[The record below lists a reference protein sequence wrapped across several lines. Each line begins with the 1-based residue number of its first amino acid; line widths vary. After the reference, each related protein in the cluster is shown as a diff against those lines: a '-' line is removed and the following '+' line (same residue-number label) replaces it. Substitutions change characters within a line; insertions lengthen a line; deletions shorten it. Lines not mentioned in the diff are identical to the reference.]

1 MQHVAIAW
9 TWHCECCRFVT
20 VSTVSRGGSTK
31 AHGKSHSAISTYAAP
46 CAHAHGRV
54 YLGMCLHPRY
64 CLSSDLHCLQSFA
77 RLIEVQGQKHNEL
90 DRMRGR
96 EVSATLTLLPAA
108 GSVFPFATAVAH
120 AAHTDGC
127 IATSALDTA
136 LR

>member
-1 MQHVAIAW
+1 MTRWHLSTQMQRTRQHWKTSHFGKPTQI
-9 TWHCECCRFVT
+9 TL
-20 VSTVSRGGSTK
+20 VSE
-31 AHGKSHSAISTYAAP
+31 II
-46 CAHAHGRV
+46 
-54 YLGMCLHPRY
+54 
-64 CLSSDLHCLQSFA
+64 SSDLHCLQSFA

-96 EVSATLTLLPAA
+96 EVSATLTLLPAP